1 MQYSII
7 DSNELYRFKDIY
19 NSCSI
24 SESDFLLIKERYPI
38 AELAEEDIS
47 GINLVRIHKG
57 KMYKLI
63 VKLEDEW
70 FITPTGDGG
79 YFYKCDQIDGLM
91 ECLNET
97 YKY

>member
-7 DSNELYRFKDIY
+7 DLNELYRFKDIY
-19 NSCSI
+19 NSCSV

-38 AELAEEDIS
+38 AELVKEDMC
-47 GINLVRIHKG
+47 GINLVRIYKG
-57 KMYKLI
+57 RMYKTI
-63 VKLEDEW
+63 VKFEDDW

-91 ECLNET
+91 GCLNET